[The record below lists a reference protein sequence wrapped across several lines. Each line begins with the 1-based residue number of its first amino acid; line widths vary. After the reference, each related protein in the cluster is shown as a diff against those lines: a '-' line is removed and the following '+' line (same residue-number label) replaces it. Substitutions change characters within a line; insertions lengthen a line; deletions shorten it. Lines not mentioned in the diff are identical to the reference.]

1 MANRIATGL
10 SFGYAVLFA
19 GGREES
25 DTYERRVGPRT
36 EAARGGGGGEE
47 WMGWQVKVVEMT
59 VFFSSFTI
67 PLSSSLLSSLS
78 PSPSPSLSFF
88 LFLPLC
94 VPLMDAC

>member
-36 EAARGGGGGEE
+36 EAARGGGGGKN
-47 WMGWQVKVVEMT
+47 GWDGK
-59 VFFSSFTI
+59 
-67 PLSSSLLSSLS
+67 
-78 PSPSPSLSFF
+78 
-88 LFLPLC
+88 
-94 VPLMDAC
+94 